1 MSHHTKPIV
10 LIVEDEAHIAQVL
23 SFIIEDA
30 GYQPLIAQNGEHALE
45 MVQRDMP
52 DLIITDFMMPHM
64 NGAELIAAV
73 RARGGGHADNLHI
86 VIMSA
91 AGRQYI
97 DAAGADAFLP
107 KPFDLSQVE
116 AVLSQFLMPIGQE

>member
-30 GYQPLIAQNGEHALE
+30 GYLPLIAHNGEHALE
-45 MVQRDMP
+45 MVKHDMP

-64 NGAELIAAV
+64 NGAEFIAAL
-73 RARGGGHADNLHI
+73 RARESEHGMLTHI
-86 VIMSA
+86 IIMSA
-91 AGRQYI
+91 AGKQYI
-97 DAAGADAFLP
+97 DAAGADAFLA
-107 KPFDLSQVE
+107 KPFEIPQVE
-116 AVLSQFLMPIGQE
+116 AMLSQFLAPVG